1 MLTLPNRYAIRALGS
16 QIYGLASIAQKGICD
31 LIVAVR
37 IASYGPAYVSHP
49 NQSWSLIMDQT
60 ATPFSSPCFRAEQ
73 RRDSS
78 PVHPHGGTRRWM
90 THPTP
95 QRPNSI
101 AAWLNTMSGAERT
114 R

>member
-16 QIYGLASIAQKGICD
+16 RIYGLASIAQKGICD

-60 ATPFSSPCFRAEQ
+60 ATPFSSPCSRAGQ
-73 RRDSS
+73 RRKSYTAV
-78 PVHPHGGTRRWM
+78 P
-90 THPTP
+90 
-95 QRPNSI
+95 
-101 AAWLNTMSGAERT
+101 SGE
-114 R
+114 

>member
-16 QIYGLASIAQKGICD
+16 RIYGLASIVQKGICD

-60 ATPFSSPCFRAEQ
+60 ATPFSSPRFRAEQ

-78 PVHPHGGTRRWM
+78 PVHPHGGTCWWM
-90 THPTP
+90 MHPTP